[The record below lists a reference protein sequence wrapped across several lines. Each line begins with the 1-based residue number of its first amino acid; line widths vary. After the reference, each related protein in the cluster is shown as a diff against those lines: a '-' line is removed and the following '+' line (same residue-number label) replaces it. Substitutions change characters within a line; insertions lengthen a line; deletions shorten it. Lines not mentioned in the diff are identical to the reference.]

1 MTALALYIPAL
12 HAGYLKLFEKHAKD
26 VDALFIFN
34 EDLIRE
40 FAPKEFRALPA
51 EETKKLVS
59 GLGIFRTIR
68 VLTKNGIAELAGFQ
82 KIILADDELSKK
94 FAERFLA
101 GADIVFEPVFLRWDE
116 KNVLSQTPPEDVRV
130 STDPFDREIM
140 EKAKKEG
147 EKSSDWWRRVGAIL
161 VKDGVILLRVHN
173 RHHPSEHTPY
183 IDGDPRDFVEA
194 GTKHGLTTALHAEQT
209 VIAEA
214 ARKGIA
220 LEGTSIYTAVFPCA
234 VCAKLIAF
242 SGIKKCYFH
251 SGSASLDGERV
262 MKSQGVEIILVK

>member
-1 MTALALYIPAL
+1 MTALVLYVPAL
-12 HAGYLKLFEKHAKD
+12 HAGYLKLFEKYAKD
-26 VDALFIFN
+26 VDALFILGEN
-34 EDLIRE
+34 LVGE
-40 FAPKEFRALPA
+40 FAPKEIRALPA

-94 FAERFLA
+94 FAERFLT
-101 GADIVFEPVFLRWDE
+101 GADIVFEPIFLRWDE
-116 KNVLSQTPPEDVRV
+116 KKVLSQAPPENVTI
-130 STDPFDREIM
+130 STNPFDREIM
-140 EKAKKEG
+140 EKAKEEG
-147 EKSSDWWRRVGAIL
+147 EKSSDWWRQVGAIL
-161 VKDGVILLRVHN
+161 VKNGRILISAHN
-173 RHHPSEHTPY
+173 NHVPSEHTPY

-194 GTKHGLTTALHAEQT
+194 GTKHDLTTALHAEQT
-209 VIAEA
+209 VIVEA
-214 ARKGIA
+214 ARQGIP